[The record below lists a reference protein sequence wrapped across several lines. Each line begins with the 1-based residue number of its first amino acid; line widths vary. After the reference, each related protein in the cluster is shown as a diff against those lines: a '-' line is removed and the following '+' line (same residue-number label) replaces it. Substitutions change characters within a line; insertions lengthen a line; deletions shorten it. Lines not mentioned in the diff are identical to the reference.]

1 MHACT
6 VVNIPL
12 CLPCALLS
20 APLYYFA
27 LLFPSSCSLFVPLA
41 ALLLC
46 CLLLVAKDG
55 FTDLARA
62 EECSN
67 SSH

>member
-12 CLPCALLS
+12 CLPYALLS
-20 APLYYFA
+20 APLYGFA
-27 LLFPSSCSLFVPLA
+27 LLFPSSCSLFVSLA

-46 CLLLVAKDG
+46 CLLPPLSRSPLYLCA
-55 FTDLARA
+55 L
-62 EECSN
+62 
-67 SSH
+67 